1 METLKVTAER
11 LPQCEARLTV
21 EIEPEIVERP
31 LRQVARRL
39 SRRVRIPGFRPGKAP
54 YRIIESRFGRDALLE
69 EVIEQ
74 EGQNWYE
81 QALEETELEPY
92 GQAQLEVTS
101 HDPLVMTFT
110 LPVEPAVDLGDYHD
124 IRIEWHPPTVS
135 DEEVE
140 EEMARRGQQAA
151 SLEPV
156 DRPAELEDV
165 ATLDVRGYIG
175 DQAIVELKERD
186 ITLNS
191 EVNYPVTGFADKV
204 VGMEVG
210 QDREFTLTY
219 PQAHPNAAWAG
230 KEARF
235 IVHLHSLKTWV
246 TPELDDE
253 LAKTMGDH
261 ETLDDWRASVREELE
276 AQALEQAEQ
285 EYVDSAVEA
294 LVEQAHIE
302 YPAITVERQ
311 LDSMLEDVDQSLQQR
326 GLGLDNYLIMTGQ
339 SREDYRESQR
349 EAAENRVRRGLVL
362 AELVQAEA
370 LEVTENDLDD
380 EIARLAE
387 AAGDA
392 GENLRQIFLEEK
404 MRHSLRYSLLNQ
416 AALDTLKAIAR
427 GEYVPKPSP
436 EPKDEEEAAEEE
448 PAPDAPVAEIAEET
462 SEEGAVEED
471 EALSEENQDSQ
482 A

>member
-1 METLKVTAER
+1 
-11 LPQCEARLTV
+11 
-21 EIEPEIVERP
+21 
-31 LRQVARRL
+31 
-39 SRRVRIPGFRPGKAP
+39 
-54 YRIIESRFGRDALLE
+54 
-69 EVIEQ
+69 
-74 EGQNWYE
+74 
-81 QALEETELEPY
+81 
-92 GQAQLEVTS
+92 
-101 HDPLVMTFT
+101 
-110 LPVEPAVDLGDYHD
+110 
-124 IRIEWHPPTVS
+124 
-135 DEEVE
+135 
-140 EEMARRGQQAA
+140 
-151 SLEPV
+151 
-156 DRPAELEDV
+156 
-165 ATLDVRGYIG
+165 
-175 DQAIVELKERD
+175 
-186 ITLNS
+186 
-191 EVNYPVTGFADKV
+191 
-204 VGMEVG
+204 
-210 QDREFTLTY
+210 
-219 PQAHPNAAWAG
+219 
-230 KEARF
+230 
-235 IVHLHSLKTWV
+235 
-246 TPELDDE
+246 
-253 LAKTMGDH
+253 MGDH

-370 LEVTENDLDD
+370 LEVTENDDD